1 MQLNV
6 SLQSGGRP
14 HISSPTSFSPH
25 DALGNIVS
33 YQAEAFAQSLRQAR
47 LHKGWSQRD
56 LSGKAGIPQ
65 AHISRIESGAV
76 DVKVSTLV
84 ELARL
89 LDLEL
94 VLAPRSSIP
103 AVEALIREAE
113 ASHDLR
119 SVRGLANSLQPALR
133 RLRIEHPKSSTTE
146 RLATLILD
154 VIAIAPL
161 FQTPGALGQL
171 EDAVAGI
178 RRAADS
184 AGHDLKSLDVA
195 INGLA
200 KIRSGLVHARTPA
213 QTPAYSLDEE
223 D

>member
-1 MQLNV
+1 V
-6 SLQSGGRP
+6 A
-14 HISSPTSFSPH
+14 H
-25 DALGNIVS
+25 DASDYIVN

-47 LHKGWSQRD
+47 LQKGWSQRE

-119 SVRGLANSLQPALR
+119 SARGLVNSLQPTLR
-133 RLRIEHPKSSTTE
+133 RLRMEHPKSSTIE
-146 RLATLILD
+146 RLATLIQD

-171 EDAVAGI
+171 EVAVADIQSSG
-178 RRAADS
+178 DKS
-184 AGHDLKSLDVA
+184 GDDLKSLDAA

-200 KIRSGLVHARTPA
+200 KIRNGLVHARAPA

>member
-1 MQLNV
+1 V
-6 SLQSGGRP
+6 K
-14 HISSPTSFSPH
+14 
-25 DALGNIVS
+25 
-33 YQAEAFAQSLRQAR
+33 YQAEAFAQNLRQAR
-47 LHKGWSQRD
+47 LQKGWSQRE

-65 AHISRIESGAV
+65 AHISRIESGSV

-113 ASHDLR
+113 ASQDLR
-119 SVRGLANSLQPALR
+119 SVRGLANSLQPTLR
-133 RLRIEHPKSSTTE
+133 RLRLEHPKSSATE

-154 VIAIAPL
+154 VTAIAPL

-171 EDAVAGI
+171 EDAVADI
-178 RRAADS
+178 KRAGNNA
-184 AGHDLKSLDVA
+184 AEDLKSLEVA

-200 KIRSGLVHARTPA
+200 KIRNGLVHARAPA

>member
-1 MQLNV
+1 LL
-6 SLQSGGRP
+6 SDASG
-14 HISSPTSFSPH
+14 
-25 DALGNIVS
+25 DIVN

-65 AHISRIESGAV
+65 AHISRIESGTV
-76 DVKVSTLV
+76 DVKISTLV

-94 VLAPRSSIP
+94 ILAPRSSIP

-119 SVRGLANSLQPALR
+119 SVRGLANSLQPTLR
-133 RLRIEHPKSSTTE
+133 RLRIEHPRSSTTE
-146 RLATLILD
+146 RLATLIPD

-171 EDAVAGI
+171 EEAVAKI
-178 RRAADS
+178 QRAGDRS
-184 AGHDLKSLDVA
+184 GDDLKALDVA

-200 KIRSGLVHARTPA
+200 RIRNKLVHARAPA
-213 QTPAYSLDEE
+213 QTPAYSLDDEN
-223 D
+223 

>member
-1 MQLNV
+1 M
-6 SLQSGGRP
+6 
-14 HISSPTSFSPH
+14 
-25 DALGNIVS
+25 S

-47 LHKGWSQRD
+47 LDKGWSQRD
-56 LSGKAGIPQ
+56 LSGKARIPQ
-65 AHISRIESGAV
+65 AHISRIESGSV

-94 VLAPRSSIP
+94 LLVPRSSIP

-113 ASHDLR
+113 ANQDLR
-119 SVRGLANSLQPALR
+119 SARGLANSLQPTLR

-146 RLATLILD
+146 RLATLIQD

-161 FQTPGALGQL
+161 FQAPGALGEL
-171 EDAVAGI
+171 ENAVTII
-178 RRAADS
+178 RRVGESADDNLKDLEAAI
-184 AGHDLKSLDVA
+184 H
-195 INGLA
+195 GLA
-200 KIRSGLVHARTPA
+200 RIRNGLVHARTA
-213 QTPAYSLDEE
+213 VQTPAYSLDEE

>member
-1 MQLNV
+1 MN
-6 SLQSGGRP
+6 
-14 HISSPTSFSPH
+14 
-25 DALGNIVS
+25 
-33 YQAEAFAQSLRQAR
+33 YQAEAFAQRLRQAR
-47 LHKGWSQRD
+47 LQKGWSQRE

-94 VLAPRSSIP
+94 LLAPRSSIP
-103 AVEALIREAE
+103 AVEALVREAE

-119 SVRGLANSLQPALR
+119 TARGLANSLQPTLR
-133 RLRIEHPKSSTTE
+133 RLRMAHPNSRTTD

-171 EDAVAGI
+171 EDAVADI
-178 RRAADS
+178 QRAGDKS
-184 AGHDLKSLDVA
+184 GDDLKSLDAA

-200 KIRSGLVHARTPA
+200 KIRNGLVKARAPA
-213 QTPAYSLDEE
+213 QTPAYSLDDE

>member
-1 MQLNV
+1 M
-6 SLQSGGRP
+6 R
-14 HISSPTSFSPH
+14 
-25 DALGNIVS
+25 

-47 LHKGWSQRD
+47 LDKGWSQRD
-56 LSGKAGIPQ
+56 LSGKAQIPQ

-94 VLAPRSSIP
+94 LLAPRSSIP
-103 AVEALIREAE
+103 AVEALIREVE
-113 ASHDLR
+113 ANQDLR
-119 SVRGLANSLQPALR
+119 SVRGLANSLQPTLR
-133 RLRIEHPKSSTTE
+133 RLRLEHPTSRTTE
-146 RLATLILD
+146 RLATLIQD

-161 FQTPGALGQL
+161 FQTPGALGEL
-171 EDAVAGI
+171 EKVVTVI
-178 RRAADS
+178 RRAGESAD
-184 AGHDLKSLDVA
+184 DNLKDLDVA
-195 INGLA
+195 IHGLARTRNGLV
-200 KIRSGLVHARTPA
+200 RARTPA

>member
-1 MQLNV
+1 M
-6 SLQSGGRP
+6 
-14 HISSPTSFSPH
+14 
-25 DALGNIVS
+25 S

-47 LHKGWSQRD
+47 LQKGWSQRE

-65 AHISRIESGAV
+65 AHISRIESGSV

-119 SVRGLANSLQPALR
+119 SARGLANSLQPTLR
-133 RLRIEHPKSSTTE
+133 RLRLEHPKSSTTE

-171 EDAVAGI
+171 EDAVADI
-178 RRAADS
+178 QRAGENSGD
-184 AGHDLKSLDVA
+184 DLKSLDAA

>member
-1 MQLNV
+1 M
-6 SLQSGGRP
+6 
-14 HISSPTSFSPH
+14 
-25 DALGNIVS
+25 S

-94 VLAPRSSIP
+94 VLAPRASLP

-119 SVRGLANSLQPALR
+119 SARGLANSLQPVLR
-133 RLRIEHPKSSTTE
+133 RLRIEHSKSSTTE

-171 EDAVAGI
+171 EDAVGAI

-184 AGHDLKSLDVA
+184 AGDDLKGLDAA

>member
-1 MQLNV
+1 MRN
-6 SLQSGGRP
+6 
-14 HISSPTSFSPH
+14 
-25 DALGNIVS
+25 DALDYIVS

-47 LHKGWSQRD
+47 LQKGWSQRD

-94 VLAPRSSIP
+94 VLAPRASLP

-119 SVRGLANSLQPALR
+119 SARGLANSLQPVLR

-171 EDAVAGI
+171 EDAVAAI

-184 AGHDLKSLDVA
+184 TGDDLKGLDVA

>member
-1 MQLNV
+1 M
-6 SLQSGGRP
+6 
-14 HISSPTSFSPH
+14 
-25 DALGNIVS
+25 S

-47 LHKGWSQRD
+47 LQKGWSQRD

-94 VLAPRSSIP
+94 VLAPRASLP

-119 SVRGLANSLQPALR
+119 SARGLANSLQPVLR

-171 EDAVAGI
+171 EDAVAAI

-184 AGHDLKSLDVA
+184 TGDDLKGLDVA

>member
-1 MQLNV
+1 M
-6 SLQSGGRP
+6 
-14 HISSPTSFSPH
+14 T
-25 DALGNIVS
+25 
-33 YQAEAFAQSLRQAR
+33 YQAGAFARSLRQGR
-47 LHKGWSQRD
+47 LQKGWSQRE

-65 AHISRIESGAV
+65 AHISRIEGGAV

-89 LDLEL
+89 LDLEV

-103 AVEALIREAE
+103 AVAALIREAE

-119 SVRGLANSLQPALR
+119 AVRGLVASLQPTLQ
-133 RLRIEHPKSSTTE
+133 RLRMEHPKSSTTE
-146 RLATLILD
+146 RMAT
-154 VIAIAPL
+154 VIADVSAIASL

-171 EDAVAGI
+171 ADAVADI
-178 RRAADS
+178 QRAS
-184 AGHDLKSLDVA
+184 EKSGGDLKSLDAA

-200 KIRSGLVHARTPA
+200 EIRNGLVHARAPA
-213 QTPAYSLDEE
+213 QTPAYSLDDE

>member
-1 MQLNV
+1 L
-6 SLQSGGRP
+6 
-14 HISSPTSFSPH
+14 
-25 DALGNIVS
+25 DYIVS

-47 LHKGWSQRD
+47 LQKGWSQRD

-89 LDLEL
+89 LDFEL
-94 VLAPRSSIP
+94 VLAPRASLP

-119 SVRGLANSLQPALR
+119 SARGLANSLQPVLR

-171 EDAVAGI
+171 EDAVGGI

-184 AGHDLKSLDVA
+184 AGDDLKSLDAA

>member
-1 MQLNV
+1 LDYIM
-6 SLQSGGRP
+6 
-14 HISSPTSFSPH
+14 
-25 DALGNIVS
+25 S

-47 LHKGWSQRD
+47 LQKGWSQRD

-94 VLAPRSSIP
+94 VLAPRASLP
-103 AVEALIREAE
+103 AVAALIREAE

-119 SVRGLANSLQPALR
+119 SARSLVNSLQPVLR

-171 EDAVAGI
+171 EDAVAAI

-184 AGHDLKSLDVA
+184 AGDDLKGLDVA

>member
-1 MQLNV
+1 M
-6 SLQSGGRP
+6 
-14 HISSPTSFSPH
+14 
-25 DALGNIVS
+25 S

-47 LHKGWSQRD
+47 LQKGWSQRD

-94 VLAPRSSIP
+94 VLAPRASLP
-103 AVEALIREAE
+103 AVAALIREAE

-119 SVRGLANSLQPALR
+119 SARSLVNSLQPVLR

-171 EDAVAGI
+171 EDAVAAI

-184 AGHDLKSLDVA
+184 AGDDLKGLDVA

>member
-1 MQLNV
+1 M
-6 SLQSGGRP
+6 
-14 HISSPTSFSPH
+14 
-25 DALGNIVS
+25 S

-47 LHKGWSQRD
+47 LQKGWSQRD

-65 AHISRIESGAV
+65 AHISRIESGVV

-94 VLAPRSSIP
+94 VLAPRASLP

-119 SVRGLANSLQPALR
+119 SARGLANSLQPVLR
-133 RLRIEHPKSSTTE
+133 RLRIEHSKSSTTE

-171 EDAVAGI
+171 EDAVGAI

-184 AGHDLKSLDVA
+184 AGDDLKGLDAA

>member
-1 MQLNV
+1 V
-6 SLQSGGRP
+6 GY
-14 HISSPTSFSPH
+14 
-25 DALGNIVS
+25 IVS
-33 YQAEAFAQSLRQAR
+33 YQAEAFAQTLRQAR
-47 LHKGWSQRD
+47 LQKGWSQRE

-113 ASHDLR
+113 ANQDLR
-119 SVRGLANSLQPALR
+119 SARGLVNSLQPTLR
-133 RLRIEHPKSSTTE
+133 RLRMEHPKSSTTD

-171 EDAVAGI
+171 EDAVADIQRAGDNSSDDLRSLEAAIGALARI
-178 RRAADS
+178 R
-184 AGHDLKSLDVA
+184 
-195 INGLA
+195 N
-200 KIRSGLVHARTPA
+200 GLVHVRAPA
-213 QTPAYSLDEE
+213 QTPAYSLDDE

>member
-1 MQLNV
+1 VN
-6 SLQSGGRP
+6 
-14 HISSPTSFSPH
+14 
-25 DALGNIVS
+25 
-33 YQAEAFAQSLRQAR
+33 YQAEAFAQALRQAR
-47 LHKGWSQRD
+47 LRKGWSQRA

-94 VLAPRSSIP
+94 ILAPRSSIP
-103 AVEALIREAE
+103 AVEALIHEAE
-113 ASHDLR
+113 ASHELR
-119 SVRGLANSLQPALR
+119 SARGVANSLRPTLR
-133 RLRIEHPKSSTTE
+133 RLRQEHPKSATTE
-146 RLATLILD
+146 RLAMLIQDIL
-154 VIAIAPL
+154 AIAPL
-161 FQTPGALGQL
+161 FQAPGALREL
-171 EDAVAGI
+171 EDAVADI
-178 RRAADS
+178 RS
-184 AGHDLKSLDVA
+184 AGDNAGDDLKNLDVA

-200 KIRSGLVHARTPA
+200 KVRNGLAHARAPA

>member
-1 MQLNV
+1 MN
-6 SLQSGGRP
+6 
-14 HISSPTSFSPH
+14 
-25 DALGNIVS
+25 

-56 LSGKAGIPQ
+56 LSAKAGIPQ
-65 AHISRIESGAV
+65 AHISRIESGTV

-94 VLAPRSSIP
+94 ILAPRSSIP

-119 SVRGLANSLQPALR
+119 SVRGLANSLQPTLR
-133 RLRIEHPKSSTTE
+133 RLRIEHPGSSTTE

-161 FQTPGALGQL
+161 FQTPGALGLLQ
-171 EDAVAGI
+171 DAVADI
-178 RRAADS
+178 QRAGDKPGDEFKA
-184 AGHDLKSLDVA
+184 LDAAV
-195 INGLA
+195 NELA
-200 KIRSGLVHARTPA
+200 KIRRGLVHARAPA